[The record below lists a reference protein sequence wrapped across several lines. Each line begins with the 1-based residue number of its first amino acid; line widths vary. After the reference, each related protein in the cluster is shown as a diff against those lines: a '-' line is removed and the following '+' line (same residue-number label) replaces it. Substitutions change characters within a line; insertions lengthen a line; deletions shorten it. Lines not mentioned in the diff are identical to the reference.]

1 LPACWRS
8 RDSKGSFKVLGESLI
23 GKYQLYGLI
32 VKDLISGVIMHTI
45 LKSASKEVT
54 IGIDR
59 PFLMIGE
66 KINPTGRKKLAAA
79 LTEGNLEAISQL
91 AENQVAW
98 GAEVLDINVGVPGVD
113 EVALI
118 KSIVE
123 LVGSSVDVPLCLDS
137 ANPAVLE
144 AGLSAVK
151 GKPLVNSVSGEE
163 SKLASILPLVKE
175 RGAAVIGLTMDD
187 NGIPKTPEERL
198 AVAEKIITRA
208 GKIGIPIEDIL
219 IDPLVLTVGSDSKA
233 AMITLQTVELLR
245 KEFGVNINLG
255 ASNVSFGLP
264 DRTTINQAFL
274 TIAIQMGATCSITD
288 PVKLGAIVKAVD
300 MLLGRDDN
308 SMRYLKYFRL
318 TEKLR
323 EAESEKSN

>member
-1 LPACWRS
+1 
-8 RDSKGSFKVLGESLI
+8 
-23 GKYQLYGLI
+23 
-32 VKDLISGVIMHTI
+32 MHTI
-45 LKSASKEVT
+45 LKSNTKEVI

-79 LTEGNLEAISQL
+79 LSEGNLDYVRQL
-91 AENQVAW
+91 AESQVAW
-98 GAEVLDINVGVPGVD
+98 GAEVLDINVGVPGLD
-113 EVALI
+113 EVAVVKKL
-118 KSIVE
+118 VE
-123 LVGSSVDVPLCLDS
+123 LLASVVDVPFCLDS
-137 ANPAVLE
+137 ANPEVLA
-144 AGLSAVK
+144 AGLAAAP

-163 SKLASILPLVKE
+163 KRLETVLPLVKE

-198 AVAEKIITRA
+198 AVAGKIIERA
-208 GKIGIPIEDIL
+208 ARMGIPVEDII

-233 AMITLQTVELLR
+233 ALITLQTVELLR

-264 DRTTINQAFL
+264 DRPTVNQTFL
-274 TIAIQMGATCSITD
+274 TLAIQLGATCSITD
-288 PVKLGAIVKAVD
+288 PSKLGATVKAAD

-308 SMRYLKYFRL
+308 SMRYLKYFRA

-323 EAESEKSN
+323 AAEVEKAG